1 MAFSL
6 TVTSLIESQRSLE
19 ALLSFKSDDYSRMQ
33 GELDDIE
40 KTDPHRSDMKTIELR
55 VKYFELLPEI
65 EGLRKALE
73 VIGKAIE
80 DRGYSNE

>member
-19 ALLSFKSDDYSRMQ
+19 ALLSFKSDDYGRMKDKLDEIDSSRHY
-33 GELDDIE
+33 DSID
-40 KTDPHRSDMKTIELR
+40 TINLR
-55 VKYFELLPEI
+55 VKFRELLPEL

-73 VIGKAIE
+73 VIEKAIE
-80 DRGYSNE
+80 DRGYSNV